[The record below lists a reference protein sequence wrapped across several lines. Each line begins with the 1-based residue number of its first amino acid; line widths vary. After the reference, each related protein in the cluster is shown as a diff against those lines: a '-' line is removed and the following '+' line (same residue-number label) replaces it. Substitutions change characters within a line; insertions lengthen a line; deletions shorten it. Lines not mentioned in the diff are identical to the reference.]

1 MAGPE
6 PSCLKDCDV
15 KHKAVCLSNSKL
27 EEFPSSVRVWYWF
40 DSQAFPL
47 GLEGNSWLESEY

>member
-15 KHKAVCLSNSKL
+15 KHEAVCLSNSKL
-27 EEFPSSVRVWYWF
+27 EDRS
-40 DSQAFPL
+40 FPL
-47 GLEGNSWLESEY
+47 VLEYGIGLIHRLFLLV